1 MNDYRNPGLDIDK
14 RVEDLLNRMTL
25 EEMIL
30 QTDQYF
36 SPDFT
41 ERGPYETVTAVNLD
55 QLDSLLHGNSVGS
68 IQARG
73 MTPAQINQLQRYAI
87 EKTRLGIPFL
97 FSEEALHGL
106 CHLDATA
113 FPQQIGLA
121 ASFEPDLGRKMG
133 RVIGGISLHM
143 NWRRDDAI
151 LGAVLNRRETGRGYM
166 TEAMRGVLSLAF
178 EQLRLHRIHAV
189 CDVDNAAMLH
199 VLEKSGFRNE
209 GRMLQRGKARP
220 EAAQPYFDQFGC
232 ALLREEWQRMNDQGQ
247 KE

>member
-73 MTPAQINQLQRYAI
+73 MTPGQIN
-87 EKTRLGIPFL
+87 
-97 FSEEALHGL
+97 
-106 CHLDATA
+106 
-113 FPQQIGLA
+113 
-121 ASFEPDLGRKMG
+121 
-133 RVIGGISLHM
+133 
-143 NWRRDDAI
+143 
-151 LGAVLNRRETGRGYM
+151 
-166 TEAMRGVLSLAF
+166 
-178 EQLRLHRIHAV
+178 
-189 CDVDNAAMLH
+189 
-199 VLEKSGFRNE
+199 
-209 GRMLQRGKARP
+209 
-220 EAAQPYFDQFGC
+220 
-232 ALLREEWQRMNDQGQ
+232 
-247 KE
+247 